1 MRLFLTTVLIFV
13 NSYAHAAEQEALSN
27 IQLDPLVVTGT
38 RSQKALS
45 DTPVRTEVVTKEQ
58 LQNHNAKTVAEALK
72 GIPNILL
79 KPIHGKSGFEVW
91 MQGLSSDRVKVLIDG
106 LPVSA
111 TTGSSVDVTQISTV
125 GVERIE
131 IVKGA
136 TSALYGSSAMG
147 GVVNVITDKSSLNS
161 PSYAVSLET
170 GSFGED
176 NPDED
181 AFSPAFRRLSATGV
195 GRIGDWNGRL
205 SADISD
211 SDGFDATPENWST
224 QGARG
229 ERSTI
234 GLNLVWNKTANSEYT
249 FGLERYAEDLKS
261 NLQDNV
267 GGKSIDKIKFEDT
280 SRVRLDATAKWDLDD
295 SVLSASVIRETLDNT
310 TFQDVVITPEKEQR
324 RDAELAF
331 NQVNFDWMVPI
342 SDNHTMSLGGQL
354 FESSLDQTKELLNE
368 VDPGSKR
375 NSTDF
380 YLQNDVFSGNWELL
394 PGVRIQDDSDF
405 GLHIA
410 PKVNVRYDFDTNSEW
425 ETYLRAG
432 VGAGYRV
439 PNLKE
444 RHYLF
449 DHSHLGYIVN
459 GNNNLVPEESLSY
472 QFGMGFENGQNQRY
486 EVNFFLNNIKNMI
499 NTSFDAGS
507 TASRQDNVQVFRY
520 QNTEKARTH
529 GAELSLQQQL
539 SPYLFLQAGYTW
551 MKSEDLKTGYS
562 LTRRPE
568 HQINLALEAE
578 LPDWDA
584 QVSLLGRYQSSEYVD
599 ELSTMRSPSWSEF
612 DIKLNKALGDQLT
625 FFTGINNLADTQR
638 DFTSG
643 ADFRPE
649 IGRYIYLG
657 FTYSG

>member
-1 MRLFLTTVLIFV
+1 MRFFLTTTLILV
-13 NSYAHAAEQEALSN
+13 NSSVYASEQEAISK
-27 IQLDPLVVTGT
+27 IQLDPFVVTGT

-45 DTPVRTEVVTKEQ
+45 DTPVRTEVITKEQ

-72 GIPNILL
+72 GTPNILL

-125 GVERIE
+125 GVDRIE

-147 GVVNVITDKSSLNS
+147 GVINVITDKTSLTG
-161 PSYAVSLET
+161 PHYALSIES
-170 GSFGED
+170 GSFAED
-176 NPDED
+176 NPDGET
-181 AFSPAFRRLSATGV
+181 FSPAFRRLSATGV
-195 GRIGDWNGRL
+195 GHSGDWNGRL
-205 SADISD
+205 TADISD
-211 SDGFDATPENWST
+211 SDGFDATPEDWST

-229 ERSTI
+229 QRSTV
-234 GLNLVWNKTANSEYT
+234 GVDLVWDKTTSSEYT

-267 GGKSIDKIKFEDT
+267 GGKSINKIKLEDT
-280 SRVRLDATAKWDLDD
+280 SRIRLDATAKWILDD
-295 SVLSASVIRETLDNT
+295 SVLSASIIRETLANT
-310 TFQDVVITPEKEQR
+310 TFQDVIITPEKEQR
-324 RDAELAF
+324 REAELAF
-331 NQVNFDWMVPI
+331 SQVNLDWMRPI
-342 SDNHTMSLGGQL
+342 SDKSTVNLGGQI
-354 FESSLDQTKELLNE
+354 FEETLDQTKEQLNE
-368 VDPGSKR
+368 VDPNSKR
-375 NSTDF
+375 SSADF
-380 YLQNDVFSGNWELL
+380 YAQHDIFYGNWEFL
-394 PGVRIQDDSDF
+394 PGVRVQDDSDF
-405 GLHIA
+405 GFHLA
-410 PKVNVRYDFDTNSEW
+410 PKVNLRYDFDTASEW

-459 GNNNLVPEESLSY
+459 GNNDLVPEESLSY
-472 QFGMGFENGQNQRY
+472 QFGLGFENGQNQRY
-486 EVNFFLNNIKNMI
+486 EINVFVNNIKNMI
-499 NTSFDAGS
+499 NTSFDSES
-507 TASRQDNVQVFRY
+507 TASRTDNVQVFRY
-520 QNTEKARTH
+520 QNTEKARTY
-529 GAELSLQQQL
+529 GAEFSLQQQL
-539 SPYLFLQAGYTW
+539 SSHVFLQAGYTW
-551 MKSEDLKTGYS
+551 MQSENRKTGHS
-562 LTRRPE
+562 LTRRPD

-578 LPDWDA
+578 LPKWDA
-584 QVSLLGRYQSSEYVD
+584 KVSLLGRYQSSEYVD

-612 DIKLNKALGDQLT
+612 DIKLNKALGDRFS
-625 FFTGINNLADTQR
+625 FFTGLNNLADTQR
-638 DFTSG
+638 DFSSG